1 MIEKLIEYSLRNRL
15 MILVMAVLVMAA
27 GWWSYERL
35 PVDAFPDVSPN
46 LVQVFT
52 VTEGLA
58 PEEVEAF
65 VTYPVE
71 TSMLGLPGVEK
82 IRSVSNFGLSVV
94 NVYFEE
100 GTDIYFSRRLVNE
113 RLQEA
118 REQIPDGFGEPE
130 LGPISTGMGLV
141 LFYFLED
148 TTGEYS
154 LEELRTTHDWV
165 VARNLARVPG
175 VTEVLGIGGYE
186 KQYHV
191 VLDPDELLR
200 YDLTIQ
206 EVIERVENNNLNI
219 GAQFI
224 EENNEELVVRSVGL
238 AQDMDGL
245 RRIVVKTED
254 GRPIYLDD
262 VAELKIGGAVRR
274 GAQTRNGEGEVVAG
288 MVVKLYGT
296 NASTVIAQV
305 EQKIDEI
312 NGILPEGL
320 HLKPYYQQKD
330 IVEASVATV
339 TEALVTGI
347 VLVALVLLVFM
358 GGFRPSVVVA
368 LAIPFSV
375 LFAFIAMYWFD
386 LSANLMSLG
395 GLAIA
400 IGMMVD
406 GTIVMVENIDRM
418 LRESDPEEPK
428 LHVVARACLEVGRPV
443 VFAIAIIIIVFL
455 PLFTLQGV
463 EGKTFRPL
471 AYTVALAMLGSLI
484 FAILVAPMLGGLLLR
499 RPKPDSKPALWRRTL
514 ARLPKVGHRFAPT
527 PAPGNHP
534 APGNTSTST
543 SEAPRENKEPL
554 VVRLLLI
561 PYRPLVRFFIGQRW
575 AAIVLSV
582 LLLAAGVLVFP
593 LLGSEFTPRLNEGT
607 IVVRLTMAPSI
618 SLTESQRTAMI
629 VERRLLDIDEVIEVT
644 SRVGRGEV
652 GAHADPIN
660 SAEMYVILKPKEQ
673 WRRPNDQAFIEQ
685 QIRERVENIP
695 GAVANLTQP
704 IEMSVA
710 ELLEGVKAE
719 LAIKL
724 FGEDLGELKTQA
736 DAIAAV
742 LREVPGAADVQV
754 DQVTGTP
761 QLLISPDFEAIARY
775 GMNLS
780 NVQHTIQAA
789 VGGAEAG
796 QVFEGIRRFDI
807 LVRYEPEARDTR
819 QAIGDIL
826 VESPTGQRVPLN
838 ELADI
843 RRISGPRQITRE
855 DTQRFITIQNNVV
868 GRDIGSF
875 VAEAQAAIDAEVDLP
890 PGYLTTWGGS
900 FRLAQEANKRL
911 VVVVPITIG
920 IICLLLY
927 STFGS
932 LKNTL
937 LILLNIPLALVGGM
951 VALWIAG
958 ENLSVPASVGFIALF
973 GIALENGMV
982 LVTYLNQLVQ
992 EGKPMDEA
1000 SVEGASLRVRPV
1012 LMTAVTTALG
1022 LIPLLIATGTGSEV
1036 QRPLATVVI
1045 GGLITSTILTLLVI
1059 PALYKWFAI
1068 NVDRDTTLDTAASPP
1083 VPAGSVTTTH

>member
-15 MILVMAVLVMAA
+15 MILVMALLVMAA
-27 GWWSYERL
+27 GWGSYERL

-100 GTDIYFSRRLVNE
+100 GVDIYFSRRLVNE

-118 REQIPDGFGEPE
+118 RGQIPDGFGEPE

-191 VLDPDELLR
+191 VINPDALLR

-206 EVIERVENNNLNI
+206 AVIERIEENNLNI

-238 AQDMDGL
+238 AHDMEGL
-245 RRIVVKTED
+245 RRIVVKTD
-254 GRPIYLDD
+254 HGRPVYLDD

-274 GAQTRNGEGEVVAG
+274 GAQTRNGESEVVAG

-305 EQKIDEI
+305 EEKIDEI

-320 HLKPYYQQKD
+320 NLKPYYQQKD

-358 GGFRPSVVVA
+358 GGFRPSIVVA

-418 LRESDPEEPK
+418 LREADPRESK

-499 RPKPDSKPALWRRTL
+499 KPRQSHEPALWRRTL
-514 ARLPKVGHRFAPT
+514 SKLPKIGHRF
-527 PAPGNHP
+527 
-534 APGNTSTST
+534 TSVSDSSGTGKT
-543 SEAPRENKEPL
+543 ERRVAKEPL
-554 VVRLLLI
+554 AVRLLLI
-561 PYRPLVRFFIGQRW
+561 PYRPLVKFFVGQRW

-582 LLLAAGVLVFP
+582 ALLVAGALIFP
-593 LLGSEFTPRLNEGT
+593 LLGSEFTPRLSEGT
-607 IVVRLTMAPSI
+607 IMVRLTMAPSI

-660 SAEMYVILKPKEQ
+660 SAEMYVILKPRDE
-673 WRRPNDQAFIEQ
+673 WREPNNQAFIEEK
-685 QIRERVENIP
+685 IREKVENIP
-695 GAVANLTQP
+695 GVVANLTQP
-704 IEMSVA
+704 IEASVA

-724 FGEDLGELKTQA
+724 FGEDLAELKTQA

-761 QLLISPDFEAIARY
+761 QLLITPNFEAIARY

-780 NVQHTIQAA
+780 DVQHTIQAA
-789 VGGAEAG
+789 VGGVEAG

-807 LVRYEPEARDTR
+807 LVRYGPEARDT
-819 QAIGDIL
+819 QKAIGDIL

-843 RRISGPRQITRE
+843 KRISGPRQITRE

-875 VAEAQAAIDAEVDLP
+875 VAEAQAAIEAEVDLP
-890 PGYLTTWGGS
+890 TGYFTTWGGS

-927 STFGS
+927 SSFGS
-932 LKNTL
+932 FKNTM
-937 LILLNIPLALVGGM
+937 LIMLNIPLALVGGII
-951 VALWIAG
+951 ALWIAG

-982 LVTYLNQLVQ
+982 LLTYLNQLIQ
-992 EGKPMDEA
+992 EGKSIDEA

-1022 LIPLLIATGTGSEV
+1022 LVPLLIATGTGSEV

-1045 GGLITSTILTLLVI
+1045 GGLVTSTILTLLVI

-1068 NVDRDTTLDTAASPP
+1068 KVEHESTTPP
-1083 VPAGSVTTTH
+1083 EAPRKA